1 MISEETKKAP
11 TQLGKVEA
19 LLQAAL
25 KLQKEA
31 NSSSHSEAINLL
43 ASAKE
48 REEHLDKSKEG
59 RRQASEILEQLASL
73 IDLIDPAAKLQAKV
87 VKNKA
92 SLLKDL
98 TGLPSASAHYQASVE

>member
-48 REEHLDKSKEG
+48 REEH
-59 RRQASEILEQLASL
+59 
-73 IDLIDPAAKLQAKV
+73 
-87 VKNKA
+87 
-92 SLLKDL
+92 
-98 TGLPSASAHYQASVE
+98 